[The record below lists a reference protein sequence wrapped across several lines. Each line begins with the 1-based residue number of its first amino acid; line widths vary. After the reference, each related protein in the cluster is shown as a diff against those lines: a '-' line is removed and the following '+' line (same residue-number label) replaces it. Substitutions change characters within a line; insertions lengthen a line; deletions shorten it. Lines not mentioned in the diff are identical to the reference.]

1 MSSVKRR
8 LTSSPRT
15 TDNSGTLSPFPR
27 VATVLL
33 GTGKWR
39 CWNANPCRTVRWLL
53 SAVSVVAVSACGND
67 SPSSPYPPLV
77 SPVPSPGPV
86 PQPQGSYTVSGFVSE
101 VVGGATVA
109 LHDVHV
115 EDSTRRRTG
124 TPRTQA
130 HSTTQTAE
138 LGPTATPDGYDL
150 RHSVMDRADGEKE
163 YVNKR
168 DDEATRTRP

>member
-1 MSSVKRR
+1 M
-8 LTSSPRT
+8 RT
-15 TDNSGTLSPFPR
+15 
-27 VATVLL
+27 
-33 GTGKWR
+33 
-39 CWNANPCRTVRWLL
+39 PCRTVRGIL

-115 EDSTRRRTG
+115 EDSTR
-124 TPRTQA
+124 
-130 HSTTQTAE
+130 HVFVKTA
-138 LGPTATPDGYDL
+138 
-150 RHSVMDRADGEKE
+150 ADGS
-163 YVNKR
+163 YTIR
-168 DDEATRTRP
+168 DVPTYSGSIYLYFAKTGYQSVTRTLPPTETETRVDVQLLRQ